1 MPDFKQIVPI
11 AKTQGG
17 QLCYL
22 TVEAVK
28 MLNALASSNS
38 ESTVTRAEFDAL
50 VAQVT
55 TFQSLIDLLTE
66 ANLETQE
73 QLKSLKSGFQS

>member
-1 MPDFKQIVPI
+1 MPDFKQRVPI
-11 AKTQGG
+11 ATIEERN
-17 QLCYL
+17 CIL

-38 ESTVTRAEFDAL
+38 ESAVTRAEFDAL
-50 VAQVT
+50 VAQVN

-73 QLKSLKSGFQS
+73 QIKSLKSGFQS